1 MKKFQSFDDIE
12 NYLKNERLPYTDNKD
27 KILDKINN
35 NIKYKKFTY
44 KKVVLICAI
53 ALILITAAA
62 FTFGY
67 IPEHEEFVKAHNG
80 KINYTLTD
88 DNGDIVI
95 QLGVMDDVEN
105 NSKRQDE
112 MIQRE
117 KVAKEFED
125 ISNELEN
132 KLSNDKMA
140 VFIPVKGIDSF
151 IEHDLLNYDISN
163 WIETYYTIED
173 IKNYIPKHSPLPK
186 YIPKGFTFNKSDLV
200 YLYENA
206 NEINSREFLNKL
218 FKEAK
223 ASGKDYY
230 YKEYKRSS
238 ESHSIYLE
246 YKQTN
251 SDKDTKTN
259 SEPSLNITFRK
270 GKTTH
275 IHDFGSGVG
284 MKVKTIEHNG
294 KKYLVKHST
303 YDYGG
308 RMGDDYEYYTYVYIN
323 DELWTIEISKPK
335 TIAVDEIFKIVES
348 ME

>member
-53 ALILITAAA
+53 ALISITTVA
-62 FTFGY
+62 FAFGF
-67 IPEHEEFVKAHNG
+67 IPEHDEFVKAHNG

-95 QLGVMDDVEN
+95 QLGEVDDVEN
-105 NSKRQDE
+105 DSKRQDE

-140 VFIPVKGIDSF
+140 LFIPVKGIDSF
-151 IEHDLLNYDISN
+151 IEYDLLNYDISN

-200 YLYENA
+200 YFYEDA

-218 FKEAK
+218 FEEAK

-238 ESHSIYLE
+238 QSHSFYVE

-251 SDKDTKTN
+251 SDKDTKIHF
-259 SEPSLNITFRK
+259 EPRLNMRFKK
-270 GKTTH
+270 GKTTR
-275 IHDFGSGVG
+275 ISEFSSGVE
-284 MKVKTIEHNG
+284 KKAKTIEHNG
-294 KKYLVKHST
+294 KKYLVESYT
-303 YDYGG
+303 RDDGTRMEDY
-308 RMGDDYEYYTYVYIN
+308 RYYTYVYIN
-323 DELWTIEISKPK
+323 DELWTIEISKSK